1 MRATVLKRVVLVAL
15 VVILTL
21 SCVTVQSNPTTTRYE
36 GDKLGSGEELRRGD
50 YIKSAN
56 GEYRLILQ
64 RDGNLVLYGPRN
76 QPLWS
81 TNTQGNPVERCIMQ
95 TDGNL
100 VLYLPDGRSVWNSNT
115 QYYPGSFLWLQNSGV
130 LVIYAPVWRSG
141 YPQERGEDRHQR
153 RNHEREEDRWRR

>member
-1 MRATVLKRVVLVAL
+1 MRATVLKRVVPLAL

-21 SCVTVQSNPTTTRYE
+21 SCVTVQSNSATTRYE
-36 GDKLGSGEELRRGD
+36 GDKLAPGEELRRGD

-56 GEYRLILQ
+56 REYRLILQ

-100 VLYLPDGRSVWNSNT
+100 VLYLPDGRPIWNSNT
-115 QYYPGSFLWLQNSGV
+115 QSYPGSFLWLQNSGV
-130 LVIYAPVWRSG
+130 LVIYSPVWSSG
-141 YPQERGEDRHQR
+141 YPQQR
-153 RNHEREEDRWRR
+153 REDHHDRRDRDREEDRWRR